1 MLWDTVGKC
10 VYVATVVIGSKDD
23 VFIGLSKV
31 CVRMKRGCIP
41 LGEVDS
47 IRLGIV
53 FGAPV
58 VVGSRNVFFFFFS
71 AGDVFSLWLS
81 FFI

>member
-10 VYVATVVIGSKDD
+10 VYGATVVIGSEDD
-23 VFIGLSKV
+23 VFLGLSKV

-47 IRLGIV
+47 I
-53 FGAPV
+53 
-58 VVGSRNVFFFFFS
+58 
-71 AGDVFSLWLS
+71 WLELCFLVRPS
-81 FFI
+81 